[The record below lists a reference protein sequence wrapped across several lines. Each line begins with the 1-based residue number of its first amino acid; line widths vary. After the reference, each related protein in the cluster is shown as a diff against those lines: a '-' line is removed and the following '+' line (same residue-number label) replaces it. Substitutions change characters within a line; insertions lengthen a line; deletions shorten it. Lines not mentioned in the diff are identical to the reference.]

1 MAAGRRHLGAEQGHF
16 RRAVFDDPEITFPNL
31 HPPPVLDVAGGP
43 ELEAENQILVAQ
55 FRQDH
60 NPHQL
65 ERLIRG
71 IQVVVDGQ
79 ENLPVPLPIA
89 STPVV

>member
-1 MAAGRRHLGAEQGHF
+1 
-16 RRAVFDDPEITFPNL
+16 
-31 HPPPVLDVAGGP
+31 PPPVLDVAGGP

-55 FRQDH
+55 FRQVH

-79 ENLPVPLPIA
+79 ENLSDPVRHVDERLEALPIA
-89 STPVV
+89 SNPVV

>member
-1 MAAGRRHLGAEQGHF
+1 MIPKSLSRIFIPRRCSMS
-16 RRAVFDDPEITFPNL
+16 PEARNWR
-31 HPPPVLDVAGGP
+31 
-43 ELEAENQILVAQ
+43 AENQILVAQ

-79 ENLPVPLPIA
+79 ENLSAPVRHVDERLEALPIA